1 MKSLGATHAFDYR
14 SPTCAEDIKKATS
27 SRLAYALDCI
37 ATPPA
42 IAISVA
48 AFGPQGGKYTSLLHV
63 EKLERDDVSNN
74 FTIAYTALGER
85 FVYGPTEFPPSK
97 TDFDFAV
104 KFAKIARDLL
114 EQGKYRVHPPEVR
127 EGGLEG
133 ILDGLKDLREKNV
146 SGKKLVYRVS

>member
-14 SPTCAEDIKKATS
+14 SSTCAEDIKKATS

-37 ATPPA
+37 ATPSSAA
-42 IAISVA
+42 ICTA
-48 AFGPQGGKYTSLLHV
+48 AFGPQGGKYTSLLYL
-63 EKLERDDVSNN
+63 EKLDRDDVSNN

-85 FVYGPTEFPPSK
+85 FVYGPNEFPPNK

-104 KFAKIARDLL
+104 KFAKIATDLL
-114 EQGKYRVHPPEVR
+114 ERGKYRVHPAEVR

-133 ILDGLKDLREKNV
+133 ILGGLQDLREKNV
-146 SGKKLVYRVS
+146 SGKKLVYRAS